1 MTEDLVE
8 LLPDGQVTL
17 PASIC
22 SALDLKPGAR
32 FRVYV
37 DAGRILLEPET
48 MSPIDALYG
57 KYAGDDLL
65 TALEAEHRSECVD
78 SS

>member
-32 FRVYV
+32 LRVYV
-37 DAGRILLEPET
+37 DTTGRILLEPET
-48 MSPIDALYG
+48 TSPIDALYG

-65 TALEAEHRSECVD
+65 AALEAEHRSEL
-78 SS
+78 